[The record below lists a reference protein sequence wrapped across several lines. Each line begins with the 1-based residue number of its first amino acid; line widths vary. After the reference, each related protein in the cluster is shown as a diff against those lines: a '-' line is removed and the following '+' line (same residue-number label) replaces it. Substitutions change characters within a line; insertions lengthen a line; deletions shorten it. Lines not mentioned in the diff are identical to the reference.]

1 MILSCN
7 LKVMVI
13 IKLKIYK
20 IKVDTCH
27 NTSDSI
33 VCYYVNVHFQI
44 HIVEVLKA
52 YEKKYVY

>member
-20 IKVDTCH
+20 LNVDTCL
-27 NTSDSI
+27 NISDTY
-33 VCYYVNVHFQI
+33 VCHCVNVHFQI

>member
-1 MILSCN
+1 
-7 LKVMVI
+7 MVI

-20 IKVDTCH
+20 LNVDTCL
-27 NTSDSI
+27 NISDTY
-33 VCYYVNVHFQI
+33 VCHCVNVHFQI